1 MKRLQL
7 TLLEAILCALV
18 LLVTVSRRGLVSAVA
33 VAPRSSDDDAPD
45 SRLRIGAFNIQVFG
59 VSKLQKEGVLQVLV
73 DVSLFSL
80 ANSCFF
86 VVVVHGFGPSW
97 SSMIGVHSKS
107 N

>member
-1 MKRLQL
+1 MKGLQL
-7 TLLEAILCALV
+7 TLLEAILFALV

-33 VAPRSSDDDAPD
+33 VAPRSSDDTAD

-80 ANSCFF
+80 ANSFF
-86 VVVVHGFGPSW
+86 FVHGFGPS
-97 SSMIGVHSKS
+97 
-107 N
+107 